1 MSVND
6 TIYALATP
14 PGQSAIAIIRISGL
28 NAHGVLIHFGIS
40 NLIVEDKPIAEYHRL
55 KTADGLIVD
64 DVMLV
69 LFPSKSSP
77 TGENITEIQC
87 HGSPAVIQSILSHL
101 AGIEG
106 MRPAQQGEFS
116 RRSFNNGKV
125 GLIDLEGLSDLIE
138 AQTLYQHQQAI
149 NIMTGKL
156 SARLKLYRETLISL
170 SSKLE
175 AVIDFSDEE
184 LPEEIIGELSL
195 NMHKLKNQIL
205 SLIED
210 SKYSEQIREGVKI
223 TLVGPV
229 NAGKSTILNALAQRE
244 VAIVSSVAGTTRDVI
259 EVKLDLGGISVIFND
274 TAGIRKTEDVIEIE
288 GIERAKSVAES
299 SDLTLLVLDLSGLDW
314 EKTLSQLESWKLSKY
329 LVLLN
334 KADLLSEDEIEKKI
348 KNCKSSLLRT
358 SSPLV
363 VSFHEKS
370 GQELLIKRLTELLS
384 FINVTNND
392 VRLTRSWHKTTCL
405 AVCNALERAI
415 TLDSKEHPE
424 IVAEELRLACN
435 ALGRL
440 TGQVA
445 VDDLLDNIFSSFCI
459 GK

>member
-87 HGSPAVIQSILSHL
+87 HGSPAVIQSILSRL

-138 AQTLYQHQQAI
+138 AQTLYQHQQAL

-156 SARLKLYRETLISL
+156 SARLKSYRETLISI
-170 SSKLE
+170 SSKT
-175 AVIDFSDEE
+175 
-184 LPEEIIGELSL
+184 
-195 NMHKLKNQIL
+195 NR
-205 SLIED
+205 
-210 SKYSEQIREGVKI
+210 SKP
-223 TLVGPV
+223 L
-229 NAGKSTILNALAQRE
+229 
-244 VAIVSSVAGTTRDVI
+244 
-259 EVKLDLGGISVIFND
+259 
-274 TAGIRKTEDVIEIE
+274 
-288 GIERAKSVAES
+288 
-299 SDLTLLVLDLSGLDW
+299 
-314 EKTLSQLESWKLSKY
+314 
-329 LVLLN
+329 
-334 KADLLSEDEIEKKI
+334 
-348 KNCKSSLLRT
+348 
-358 SSPLV
+358 SPL
-363 VSFHEKS
+363 
-370 GQELLIKRLTELLS
+370 
-384 FINVTNND
+384 
-392 VRLTRSWHKTTCL
+392 
-405 AVCNALERAI
+405 
-415 TLDSKEHPE
+415 
-424 IVAEELRLACN
+424 
-435 ALGRL
+435 
-440 TGQVA
+440 
-445 VDDLLDNIFSSFCI
+445 
-459 GK
+459 